1 MSDTTRLVA
10 SAALFSATIA
20 IILILRFRDQL
31 TRDSARVTYRL
42 GFPRDLTIGQV
53 TAFLHALTRL
63 RPSRGWLF
71 GRDSVV
77 FESVGRPG
85 RIEHRLRLP
94 KHQADVLLRQ
104 LRGIVPNL
112 RTTLIDNPALPPAQ
126 WLRRIRLTTTA
137 RPLRT
142 DAPEAFTTGVLSAL
156 QPLARDET
164 LVYQLVVYPV
174 RTPQLPLARRR
185 TSGSG
190 LVPPWLQS
198 LGQWLTAGPPATLDK
213 QAAADFKAK
222 TAEPWFAVVGTVGA
236 AAGNQS
242 RAHLLVGRLMASLH
256 LLDQNGAALVPRWL
270 PRRAT
275 DWLARGAT
283 GNTAAPVYVNAR
295 EAATMLGWPLAG
307 PTMPGLALTGGR
319 SFPPVPE
326 LPSYGRILGTATYDG
341 LQRTIAVSA
350 ADGLMHQ
357 LVTGPTGSGKST
369 LLLGELT
376 QDIQAGRGV
385 ILLDPGGDL
394 ARDVADRIPEDRIG
408 DLIYLDASDDRP
420 VGINPLA
427 CSKDDAELVADQVME
442 LIKANADSWGPRLE
456 EVLKA
461 ALVLLAATPGM
472 TLVELPAVLTDE
484 VFRASLLSRLDSAFA
499 PTVGAFFA
507 RFNSWSE
514 GERGQAV
521 SAVINKISPLTDRR
535 QLRAMLGQAKPA
547 WTMREVMEQRKIL
560 LVALPS
566 GLAGSYAVDLLGGL
580 LVSMVWNAAMR
591 RAAVTRDQRHPTFLY
606 IDEAARFLR
615 SGADLT
621 DMLARA
627 RGHFLGIIAALQ
639 HITQVP
645 TNLRA
650 ALLSEARTKVVLQPG
665 ADDAATL
672 ARALGPQVKPED
684 LLTLEPRTAVAVIVT
699 NGQVNPPVSIATN
712 PPPEP
717 TGFGDQA
724 RAASRLAY
732 GRDRAEVEQEIADR
746 RQASRPRSGARGA
759 RPAH

>member
-1 MSDTTRLVA
+1 MSDTTTLVA

-31 TRDSARVTYRL
+31 TRDAARVTYRL

-63 RPSRGWLF
+63 RPARGWLF

-77 FESVGRPG
+77 FESVGWPG

-112 RTTLIDNPALPPAQ
+112 RTTPIENPALPTAG

-142 DAPEAFTTGVLSAL
+142 DQPEGFAVALLSTL
-156 QPLARDET
+156 QPLARDE
-164 LVYQLVVYPV
+164 LLLYQLVVYPV
-174 RTPQLPLARRR
+174 RTPQLPVARRP
-185 TSGSG
+185 SSG
-190 LVPPWLQS
+190 LAVLPPWLHRV
-198 LGQWLTAGPPATLDK
+198 GQLLTAAPPAPLDK

-222 TAEPWFAVVGTVGA
+222 IAEPWFGVIGTVGA
-236 AAGNQS
+236 TAADRP
-242 RAHLLVGRLMASLH
+242 RAHFLVGRLMATLH
-256 LLDQNGAALVPRWL
+256 QLDYNGAALVPRWL
-270 PRRAT
+270 PRRAA
-275 DWLARGAT
+275 DWLAQAAT
-283 GNTAAPVYVNAR
+283 GTGVAPVHVNAQ
-295 EAATMLGWPLAG
+295 EAATLLGWPLAG
-307 PTMPGLALTGGR
+307 PTVPGLRLSGGR

-326 LPSYGRILGTATYDG
+326 LPTRGRVLGTATYEG
-341 LQRTIAVSA
+341 LQRPVAISPI
-350 ADGLMHQ
+350 DGLMHQ

-369 LLLGELT
+369 LLLNQLT

-394 ARDVADRIPEDRIG
+394 ARDVADRIPEARIG
-408 DLIYLDASDDRP
+408 DLIYLDAADNRP

-427 CSKDDAELVADQVME
+427 CAPEDAELVADQVMD

-484 VFRASLLSRLDSAFA
+484 VFRASLLARLDPAFA

-535 QLRAMLGQAKPA
+535 QLRAMLGQAQPA
-547 WTMREVMEQRKIL
+547 WTMREVMEQHKIL

-591 RAAVTRDQRHPTFLY
+591 RAAVTRDQRQATFLY
-606 IDEAARFLR
+606 IDEAGRFLR

-645 TNLRA
+645 PNLRA

-672 ARALGPQVKPED
+672 ARALGPLVKPED
-684 LLTLEPRTAVAVIVT
+684 LLTLEPRSAVAAVVT
-699 NGQVNPPVSIATN
+699 GGQVSPPVTIATN

-717 TGFGDQA
+717 SGWGPTA

-732 GRDRAEVEQEIADR
+732 GRDRAAVEQEIADR

-759 RPAH
+759 RPAA

>member
-1 MSDTTRLVA
+1 MSDTTTLVA

-20 IILILRFRDQL
+20 IILYLRSRDQL
-31 TRDSARVTYRL
+31 SRDTGRVTYRL

-77 FESVGRPG
+77 FESVGWPG
-85 RIEHRLRLP
+85 RLEHRLRLP
-94 KHQADVLLRQ
+94 EHQADVLLRQ

-112 RTTLIDNPALPPAQ
+112 RTALIDNPALPPAQ
-126 WLRRIRLTTTA
+126 WLRRIHLTTTA

-142 DAPEAFTTGVLSAL
+142 DAPEAFATAILSAL
-156 QPLARDET
+156 QPLGRDEA

-174 RTPQLPLARRR
+174 RTPQLPLARRA
-185 TSGSG
+185 SSASG
-190 LVPPWLQS
+190 LLPPWAQNV
-198 LGQWLTAGPPATLDK
+198 GQLLRAAPPQTLDK

-236 AAGNQS
+236 AAS
-242 RAHLLVGRLMASLH
+242 DRPRAHLLVGRLMASLH

-270 PRRAT
+270 PKRAAA
-275 DWLARGAT
+275 WLARGAT
-283 GNTAAPVYVNAR
+283 GNAVAPVYVNAK

-307 PTMPGLALTGGR
+307 PTMPGLALSGGR

-326 LPSYGRILGTATYDG
+326 LPSFGRILGTATYDG
-341 LQRTIAVSA
+341 LQRAIAVSA
-350 ADGLMHQ
+350 TDGLMHQ

-369 LLLGELT
+369 LLLNELA

-385 ILLDPGGDL
+385 VLLDPGGDL
-394 ARDVADRIPEDRIG
+394 ARDVADRIPEHRIG
-408 DLIYLDASDDRP
+408 DLIYLDAADDRP

-427 CSKDDAELVADQVME
+427 CAPEDAELVADQVME
-442 LIKANADSWGPRLE
+442 LIRANADSWGPRLE

-484 VFRASLLSRLDSAFA
+484 VFRASLLARLDPAFA
-499 PTVGAFFA
+499 PTVGAFFT
-507 RFNSWSE
+507 RFNNWSE

-535 QLRAMLGQAKPA
+535 QLRAMLGQAQPA
-547 WTMREVMEQRKIL
+547 WTMQQVMARNQIL

-591 RAAVTRDQRHPTFLY
+591 RAAVTREQRQPTFLY

-615 SGADLT
+615 SGADLP

-639 HITQVP
+639 HISQVP
-645 TNLRA
+645 PNLRA

-684 LLTLEPRTAVAVIVT
+684 LLTLEPRTAVAAIVT
-699 NGQVNPPVSIATN
+699 GGQVSPPVSIVTN

-717 TGFGDQA
+717 TGFGARA
-724 RAASRLAY
+724 RAASRTAY
-732 GRDRAEVEQEIADR
+732 GRDRTEVEQEIARR
-746 RQASRPRSGARGA
+746 RQASRPRSARGA
-759 RPAH
+759 RPAP